1 MPSEDM
7 PGMVRSH
14 ASGSADDA
22 ARLLGRLGLSDV
34 SSHPEASPRRF
45 PDGGWYRVE
54 IPSVEG
60 PAALE
65 AVLEEAEGLGVTVHR
80 VSQGSG
86 VMMLS
91 DREIRR
97 MVDLCGSAEIELCLF
112 LGPRASWDIGGA
124 RFSRSGGSVG
134 RARGRDQLAQ
144 CLMEARRATE
154 LGVPCLLVA
163 DEGVLWALHQLREEG
178 ELPAE
183 MTLKVSV
190 LAAPANPMAFRLLEL
205 LGADSINVPADLTIS
220 QVGELRASGGAA
232 VDFYIEAPDDLGGFV
247 RMYDMPEL
255 IRVGAPMYVKFGLR
269 NAGDLY
275 PVGKHLAGLA
285 VRSASERVRRAHLA
299 LELLERVGT
308 DTTMSPRGARA
319 IGPLARLG
327 TAPVETPR

>member
-1 MPSEDM
+1 MRSED
-7 PGMVRSH
+7 RSGTGRSRE
-14 ASGSADDA
+14 AGGAGDA
-22 ARLLGRLGLSDV
+22 ARLLGRLGLSRV
-34 SSHPEASPRRF
+34 GSYPEASSRRF

-65 AVLEEAEGLGVTVHR
+65 AVLEEAEGLEVTVHR

-97 MVDLCGSAEIELCLF
+97 MVDLCRSAAIELCLF

-124 RFSRSGGSVG
+124 RFSRSGGSAG
-134 RARGRDQLAQ
+134 RARGQDQLTQ
-144 CLMEARRATE
+144 SLMEARRATA
-154 LGVPCLLVA
+154 LGVRCLLVA
-163 DEGVLWALHQLREEG
+163 DEGVLWALHQLREDA

-205 LGADSINVPADLTIS
+205 LGADSINVPADLTVA
-220 QVGELRASGGAA
+220 QVAELRASGAAA

-275 PVGKHLAGLA
+275 PVGKHLEDLA
-285 VRSASERVRRAHLA
+285 VRSARERVRRAHLA

-308 DTTMSPRGARA
+308 EATLSPRGARA
-319 IGPLARLG
+319 IGPLVRFG
-327 TAPVETPR
+327 TAPVETSR